1 MDEGGFDFKNL
12 QFSLNCELNVVTLA
26 TKQNRFIECTCVCVY
41 VCLKLYIDYCSWLI
55 FKVFLQVYW
64 TFCRLFMETV
74 NSCTQSQNLH
84 AMSVADQIRSPAQ
97 LHLATTLFI
106 SPFVCVYAF
115 DIQLVSF
122 LCRCSSLCAHNING
136 QNYPSIGTMERKR
149 RTYFLCVFRT
159 ITLNNKMLTNVRK
172 SWAKILNGRL

>member
-1 MDEGGFDFKNL
+1 M
-12 QFSLNCELNVVTLA
+12 
-26 TKQNRFIECTCVCVY
+26 CVCEY
-41 VCLKLYIDYCSWLI
+41 VCLKLCIDYCSWLI

-64 TFCRLFMETV
+64 ALRRLFMETE

-97 LHLATTLFI
+97 LHLVSTLFI
-106 SPFVCVYAF
+106 FPFYMSAVCVRHPT
-115 DIQLVSF
+115 SF
-122 LCRCSSLCAHNING
+122 LSFSRCYSLWAHNING
-136 QNYPSIGTMERKR
+136 QNYPSIGTMEWKR

-172 SWAKILNGRL
+172 SWEKILNGRL